1 TTHGVTPWRLRAVLM
16 KIRTS
21 IKTGNPT
28 SWQGLVV
35 RSSLN
40 FYTLL
45 HWMSPNSRRKLFCSI
60 SINDPR
66 VIPDF
71 LKPISLREHDRPR
84 PLRGGVPAKECPRI
98 PLSPLISVTL
108 LS

>member
-1 TTHGVTPWRLRAVLM
+1 IQQTDLVADDVLVETTHGVTPWRLRAVLM

-40 FYTLL
+40 FY
-45 HWMSPNSRRKLFCSI
+45 RI
-60 SINDPR
+60 ADPGPAHEFSGLPSWTIR
-66 VIPDF
+66 VTGCLGQTCF
-71 LKPISLREHDRPR
+71 EATQAS
-84 PLRGGVPAKECPRI
+84 CRI
-98 PLSPLISVTL
+98 LQMKIAC
-108 LS
+108 

>member
-1 TTHGVTPWRLRAVLM
+1 GQIQQTDLVADDVLVETTHGVTPWRLRAVLM

-40 FYTLL
+40 FYK
-45 HWMSPNSRRKLFCSI
+45 SCERASAERR
-60 SINDPR
+60 
-66 VIPDF
+66 
-71 LKPISLREHDRPR
+71 
-84 PLRGGVPAKECPRI
+84 
-98 PLSPLISVTL
+98 
-108 LS
+108 